1 MTLKKL
7 LKKYGKPKVL
17 IDNWDENRIGYACFD
32 FDEIIEWNEKGL
44 FINNQKYTNSNINS
58 IQNTI
63 NKWKKSKS

>member
-7 LKKYGKPKVL
+7 MKKYGKPKVL

-44 FINNQKYTNSNINS
+44 FINNQKYT
-58 IQNTI
+58 
-63 NKWKKSKS
+63 